1 MEKKEKTFLLCGLAA
16 IILAAPF
23 IKNKIKEIKV
33 EKSIEQDL
41 ANIDKHQGWLKL
53 KITRA
58 WCNSGKALAKTKF
71 EDEVILKGVPIEEF
85 YEGRTIIA
93 TFVRSGVD
101 FYTWKEYHTYGRTS
115 EHRKTVP
122 CFTFIKKEA

>member
-1 MEKKEKTFLLCGLAA
+1 MEKKKKTFLLCGGLAA

-58 WCNSGKALAKTKF
+58 WYNSGKALAETKF
-71 EDEVILKGVPIEEF
+71 GDEVILKGVPIEEF

-101 FYTWKEYHTYGRTS
+101 FYTWKKYHTYGRTS
-115 EHRKTVP
+115 EHSKTVP
-122 CFTFIKKEA
+122 CFTYYI